1 MPVTTAIASSCLVSR
16 DTLADIDPYFRK
28 RHQYRPDTSKAVGV
42 SNCEK
47 VIERDVEAYREK
59 SQSFC
64 VHLGARSAD
73 VVSYNAQFA
82 AMVAE
87 QHALDGMFD
96 HRQSI
101 RTLPR
106 WLWYLRNDVMQ
117 ADDIAL
123 QLSQKSGT
131 RFKVKRPILYKMI
144 CKRRRAFTIASASR
158 RA

>member
-1 MPVTTAIASSCLVSR
+1 MVTTRRPTRQRRAVICAGDHCNRQFLLGQPRYAGRYQS
-16 DTLADIDPYFRK
+16 IFRK

-87 QHALDGMFD
+87 QHALDGM
-96 HRQSI
+96 
-101 RTLPR
+101 
-106 WLWYLRNDVMQ
+106 
-117 ADDIAL
+117 
-123 QLSQKSGT
+123 
-131 RFKVKRPILYKMI
+131 
-144 CKRRRAFTIASASR
+144 
-158 RA
+158 